1 MLFFSHNSVIC
12 GLSEETDK
20 GHLIRAALEAACFQ
34 TRDILDAMNADCHIP
49 LSRLLVDGGM
59 TANNYIMQLQA
70 DLSGIPV
77 GMCLWLKELGL
88 KF

>member
-1 MLFFSHNSVIC
+1 M
-12 GLSEETDK
+12 SEETGK

-59 TANNYIMQLQA
+59 TTNNYLMQLQA

-77 GMCLWLKELGL
+77 GMCVLSQVSYD
-88 KF
+88 